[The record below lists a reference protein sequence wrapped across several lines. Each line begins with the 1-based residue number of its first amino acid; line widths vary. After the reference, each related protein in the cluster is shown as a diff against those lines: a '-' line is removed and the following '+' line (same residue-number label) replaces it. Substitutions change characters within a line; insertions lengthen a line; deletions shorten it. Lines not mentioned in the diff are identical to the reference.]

1 MWGFSGVTSVELP
14 NALLGRALML
24 LSGLTRVCFRLH
36 QELPLKWWTVPEGWS
51 GFLFFRRESLGVLE
65 ESSGPV
71 SQNAVTTERRWLWW
85 SLGRKRRGSK
95 KQIIERTGNHPRGRG
110 QGAENQIDKRDR
122 TLSSMLHFFK
132 NATQLLQTIRI
143 RKSQAVGTLYFLV
156 CYCENVY
163 NKKF

>member
-1 MWGFSGVTSVELP
+1 MII
-14 NALLGRALML
+14 
-24 LSGLTRVCFRLH
+24 
-36 QELPLKWWTVPEGWS
+36 GWKEDRS
-51 GFLFFRRESLGVLE
+51 
-65 ESSGPV
+65 
-71 SQNAVTTERRWLWW
+71 
-85 SLGRKRRGSK
+85 SK
-95 KQIIERTGNHPRGRG
+95 KQTIERTGSHPRGWG

-143 RKSQAVGTLYFLV
+143 QKSQAMGTLYFLV